1 MEIQNTDSL
10 PECERIQERI
20 TRLASGVAVIRVG
33 AATEVEMIEKRHRI
47 DDASEAVRSAQEEGI
62 ITGGGTAL
70 IRASQGL
77 AVETGND
84 EQALG
89 VNIVMEAIEEPL
101 RQMALNAGESP
112 DIIVSQVVNCRF
124 PFGYNFVTRQLENLY
139 ENGIIDPVK
148 VSRCALEN
156 AASVAS
162 TLITTNYAIVH
173 PGN

>member
-1 MEIQNTDSL
+1 
-10 PECERIQERI
+10 
-20 TRLASGVAVIRVG
+20 
-33 AATEVEMIEKRHRI
+33 MIEKRHRI
-47 DDASEAVRSAQEEGI
+47 DDALEAVRSAQEEGI

-70 IRASQGL
+70 MRASQSL
-77 AVETGND
+77 SVETDND
-84 EQALG
+84 EQAMG
-89 VNIVMEAIEEPL
+89 VSIVLEAVEEPL

-112 DIIVSQVVNCRF
+112 DIIVNKVTSTRP
-124 PFGYNFVTRQLENLY
+124 PFGYNFVTNEIENLY